1 MPKLSAWINAAR
13 LRTLPLSV
21 SGILVGTT
29 LANFYGKSN
38 IFILVLALLTA
49 IGFQITSNFANDYG
63 DGVKGTDNDERIGPQ
78 RALQS
83 GLLTR
88 KGLKKGIIVSIIINI
103 LLVISLVCL
112 AFGLESIEFIFLFMF
127 LGGVSIWAAI
137 KYTVGESAYGYR
149 GLGDVFV
156 FVFFGLLAVL
166 GTLFLYTK
174 SIEPMAFLP
183 AISLGALSVGVLN
196 LNNLRDYKSDKN
208 AGKNT
213 LVVKMGYSSGIGYH
227 MGLLFI
233 GFSSMLLFMII
244 NFKSLLQFM
253 PLLAFIPIL
262 IHAKKVYRVQ
272 NPSEL
277 DPELKKLAI
286 SIFMMALLFY
296 ISNNIFC
303 NFDL

>member
-21 SGILVGTT
+21 SGVLVGTA

-112 AFGLESIEFIFLFMF
+112 AFGRESIEFIFLFMI
-127 LGGVSIWAAI
+127 LGGISIWAAI

-166 GTLFLYTK
+166 GTLFLYVK

-183 AISLGALSVGVLN
+183 AVSLGTLSAGVLN

-213 LVVKMGYSSGIGYH
+213 LVVKMGYSSGIRYH
-227 MGLLFI
+227 MGLLFV
-233 GFSSMLLFMII
+233 GFSSMLLFLIM
-244 NFKSLLQFM
+244 NFKSLIQFM

-272 NPSEL
+272 NPLEL

-296 ISNNIFC
+296 ISNNIF
-303 NFDL
+303 L